1 VASSWVV
8 HSTSYAAGSVSVPR
22 RTLGVEGGHAVL
34 DSEEGTLMNDTYITL
49 TGWVG
54 SDVSLREVAG
64 GQPVANFRVATT
76 SRRFRNNRW
85 EDGTTTWYS
94 VRAWRRLADNVTES
108 IRRGDPV
115 VVHGRLEADVWT
127 KEDGTT
133 NTQLVIT
140 ATSVGH
146 DLSRGTA
153 VFSKPTRAEG
163 VASGETLAPA
173 STQTV
178 DATDPWAAPL
188 SQPMPAFAADEPTPQ
203 AAPEADAA

>member
-1 VASSWVV
+1 
-8 HSTSYAAGSVSVPR
+8 
-22 RTLGVEGGHAVL
+22 
-34 DSEEGTLMNDTYITL
+34 MNDTYITL
-49 TGWVG
+49 AGWVG

-76 SRRFRNNRW
+76 SRRFRNNQW
-85 EDGTTTWYS
+85 EDGNTTWYS
-94 VRAWRRLADNVTES
+94 IRAWRRLADNVAES
-108 IRRGDPV
+108 IKRGDPV

-153 VFSKPTRAEG
+153 VFTKPARPEAVGSQATSAQLVE
-163 VASGETLAPA
+163 PA
-173 STQTV
+173 
-178 DATDPWAAPL
+178 DPWAAPL
-188 SQPMPAFAADEPTPQ
+188 SDSPAFVADAPAAE
-203 AAPEADAA
+203 AVPEADAA

>member
-1 VASSWVV
+1 
-8 HSTSYAAGSVSVPR
+8 
-22 RTLGVEGGHAVL
+22 
-34 DSEEGTLMNDTYITL
+34 MNDTYITL

-76 SRRFRNNRW
+76 SRRFRNNQW
-85 EDGTTTWYS
+85 EDGNTTWYS

-108 IRRGDPV
+108 IKRGDPV

-127 KEDGTT
+127 KEDGST

-153 VFSKPTRAEG
+153 VFTKPARAEG
-163 VASGETLAPA
+163 VASGETFSTPA
-173 STQTV
+173 SATQ
-178 DATDPWAAPL
+178 AAEPTDPWAAPL
-188 SQPMPAFAADEPTPQ
+188 SQPMPAFAADASTPTT
-203 AAPEADAA
+203 APEADAA

>member
-1 VASSWVV
+1 
-8 HSTSYAAGSVSVPR
+8 
-22 RTLGVEGGHAVL
+22 
-34 DSEEGTLMNDTYITL
+34 MNDTYITL
-49 TGWVG
+49 AGWVG

-76 SRRFRNNRW
+76 SRRFKNNQW
-85 EDGTTTWYS
+85 EDGNTTWYS
-94 VRAWRRLADNVTES
+94 IRAWRRLADNVAES
-108 IRRGDPV
+108 IKRGDPV

-153 VFSKPTRAEG
+153 VFTKPARPEAVG
-163 VASGETLAPA
+163 
-173 STQTV
+173 STQAIATQAV
-178 DATDPWAAPL
+178 EPTDPWAAPL
-188 SQPMPAFAADEPTPQ
+188 SQPMPAFAADAPTPETV
-203 AAPEADAA
+203 PEADAA

>member
-1 VASSWVV
+1 
-8 HSTSYAAGSVSVPR
+8 
-22 RTLGVEGGHAVL
+22 
-34 DSEEGTLMNDTYITL
+34 MFDTYITL
-49 TGWVG
+49 NGWVG

-76 SRRFRNNRW
+76 SRKFRNNQW

-94 VRAWRRLADNVTES
+94 VRAWRHLADNVNES

-153 VFSKPTRAEG
+153 VFTKPTRPEAITQTSTEATADPWG
-163 VASGETLAPA
+163 VPMSAPA
-173 STQTV
+173 
-178 DATDPWAAPL
+178 
-188 SQPMPAFAADEPTPQ
+188 PAFATD
-203 AAPEADAA
+203 APVEETAPAADAA

>member
-1 VASSWVV
+1 
-8 HSTSYAAGSVSVPR
+8 
-22 RTLGVEGGHAVL
+22 
-34 DSEEGTLMNDTYITL
+34 MNDTYITL

-76 SRRFRNNRW
+76 SRKFRNDQW
-85 EDGTTTWYS
+85 EDGNTTWYS
-94 VRAWRRLADNVTES
+94 VRAWRRLADNVSES
-108 IRRGDPV
+108 IKRGDPV

-153 VFSKPTRAEG
+153 VFTKPARPGG
-163 VASGETLAPA
+163 VET
-173 STQTV
+173 TQTASS
-178 DATDPWAAPL
+178 DPFAPQSLQSADPWAAPL
-188 SQPMPAFAADEPTPQ
+188 SDSPSFATDRPPAETV
-203 AAPEADAA
+203 PEADAA

>member
-1 VASSWVV
+1 
-8 HSTSYAAGSVSVPR
+8 
-22 RTLGVEGGHAVL
+22 
-34 DSEEGTLMNDTYITL
+34 MNDTYITL

-76 SRRFRNNRW
+76 SRRFRNNQW
-85 EDGTTTWYS
+85 EDGNTTWYS
-94 VRAWRRLADNVTES
+94 VRAWRRLADNVAES
-108 IRRGDPV
+108 IKRGDPV

-153 VFSKPTRAEG
+153 VFTKPARPSAVEAGQTFSDQPG
-163 VASGETLAPA
+163 

-178 DATDPWAAPL
+178 QPTDPWAAPL
-188 SQPMPAFAADEPTPQ
+188 SQPMPAFAADAPAPE
-203 AAPEADAA
+203 AVPEADAA

>member
-1 VASSWVV
+1 
-8 HSTSYAAGSVSVPR
+8 
-22 RTLGVEGGHAVL
+22 
-34 DSEEGTLMNDTYITL
+34 MNDTYITL
-49 TGWVG
+49 AGWVG

-76 SRRFRNNRW
+76 SRRFKNNQW
-85 EDGTTTWYS
+85 EDGNTTWYS
-94 VRAWRRLADNVTES
+94 IRAWRRLADNVAES
-108 IRRGDPV
+108 IKRGDPV

-153 VFSKPTRAEG
+153 VFTKPARPEG
-163 VASGETLAPA
+163 VGSTQAIA
-173 STQTV
+173 TQTV
-178 DATDPWAAPL
+178 EPTDPWAAPL
-188 SQPMPAFAADEPTPQ
+188 SKPMPAFAADAPTPETVPQ
-203 AAPEADAA
+203 ADAA

>member
-1 VASSWVV
+1 
-8 HSTSYAAGSVSVPR
+8 
-22 RTLGVEGGHAVL
+22 
-34 DSEEGTLMNDTYITL
+34 MNDTYITL

-76 SRRFRNNRW
+76 SRRFRNNQW

-94 VRAWRRLADNVTES
+94 VRAWRRLADNSAVS
-108 IRRGDPV
+108 IKRGDPV

-153 VFSKPTRAEG
+153 VFTKPARPEA
-163 VASGETLAPA
+163 VASGQSFA
-173 STQTV
+173 TQTEGP
-178 DATDPWAAPL
+178 ADPWAAPL
-188 SQPMPAFAADEPTPQ
+188 SQPMPAFAAE
-203 AAPEADAA
+203 APAQDQVSEVDAA

>member
-1 VASSWVV
+1 
-8 HSTSYAAGSVSVPR
+8 
-22 RTLGVEGGHAVL
+22 
-34 DSEEGTLMNDTYITL
+34 MNDTYITL

-76 SRRFRNNRW
+76 SRRFRNNQW
-85 EDGTTTWYS
+85 EDGNTTWYS
-94 VRAWRRLADNVTES
+94 VRAWRRLADNAALS
-108 IRRGDPV
+108 IKRGDPV

-133 NTQLVIT
+133 NTQLVVT

-153 VFSKPTRAEG
+153 VFTKPARQVE
-163 VASGETLAPA
+163 VASDQGFATERVEPA
-173 STQTV
+173 
-178 DATDPWAAPL
+178 DPWAAPL
-188 SQPMPAFAADEPTPQ
+188 SQPMPAFAAE
-203 AAPEADAA
+203 APAQDPVPEVDAA

>member
-1 VASSWVV
+1 
-8 HSTSYAAGSVSVPR
+8 
-22 RTLGVEGGHAVL
+22 
-34 DSEEGTLMNDTYITL
+34 MNDTYITL

-76 SRRFRNNRW
+76 SRRFRNNQW
-85 EDGTTTWYS
+85 EDGNTTWYS
-94 VRAWRRLADNVTES
+94 VRAWRRLADNVAES
-108 IRRGDPV
+108 IKRGDPV

-127 KEDGTT
+127 KEDGTV

-153 VFSKPTRAEG
+153 VFTKPTRPGAVEAG
-163 VASGETLAPA
+163 ATFSSQPVATEAVQP
-173 STQTV
+173 
-178 DATDPWAAPL
+178 TDPWAAPL
-188 SQPMPAFAADEPTPQ
+188 SQPMPAFASDSPAQDTV
-203 AAPEADAA
+203 PEADAA

>member
-1 VASSWVV
+1 
-8 HSTSYAAGSVSVPR
+8 
-22 RTLGVEGGHAVL
+22 
-34 DSEEGTLMNDTYITL
+34 MNDTYITL

-76 SRRFRNNRW
+76 SRKFRNNQW
-85 EDGTTTWYS
+85 EDGATTWYS
-94 VRAWRRLADNVTES
+94 IRAWRRLADNVQGS
-108 IRRGDPV
+108 IKRGDPV

-127 KEDGTT
+127 KDDGTT

-153 VFSKPTRAEG
+153 VFTKPARPEAVQTPA
-163 VASGETLAPA
+163 AS
-173 STQTV
+173 
-178 DATDPWAAPL
+178 TDPWAVQTSEPPSFASDAPAA
-188 SQPMPAFAADEPTPQ
+188 PAEAGTV
-203 AAPEADAA
+203 PEADAA

>member
-1 VASSWVV
+1 
-8 HSTSYAAGSVSVPR
+8 
-22 RTLGVEGGHAVL
+22 
-34 DSEEGTLMNDTYITL
+34 MNDTYITL
-49 TGWVG
+49 AGWVG

-76 SRRFRNNRW
+76 SRRFRNNQW
-85 EDGTTTWYS
+85 EDGNTTWYS
-94 VRAWRRLADNVTES
+94 IRAWRRLADNVAES
-108 IRRGDPV
+108 IKRGDPV

-153 VFSKPTRAEG
+153 VFTKPARPEVVGTQ
-163 VASGETLAPA
+163 PA
-173 STQTV
+173 STQLV
-178 DATDPWAAPL
+178 EPTDPWAAPL
-188 SQPMPAFAADEPTPQ
+188 SEPMPPFAADAPTPEAVPQ
-203 AAPEADAA
+203 ADAA

>member
-1 VASSWVV
+1 
-8 HSTSYAAGSVSVPR
+8 
-22 RTLGVEGGHAVL
+22 
-34 DSEEGTLMNDTYITL
+34 MNDTYITL

-76 SRRFRNNRW
+76 SRRFKNNQW
-85 EDGTTTWYS
+85 EDGNTTWYS
-94 VRAWRRLADNVTES
+94 VRAWRRLADNVADS
-108 IRRGDPV
+108 IKRGDPV

-153 VFSKPTRAEG
+153 VFTKPARPEATQTAAPDPFAART
-163 VASGETLAPA
+163 VAPA
-173 STQTV
+173 
-178 DATDPWAAPL
+178 DPWAAPL
-188 SQPMPAFAADEPTPQ
+188 SDSPAFVADTPV
-203 AAPEADAA
+203 AEAVPEADAA

>member
-1 VASSWVV
+1 
-8 HSTSYAAGSVSVPR
+8 
-22 RTLGVEGGHAVL
+22 
-34 DSEEGTLMNDTYITL
+34 MNDTYITL
-49 TGWVG
+49 AGWVG

-76 SRRFRNNRW
+76 SRRFRNNQW
-85 EDGTTTWYS
+85 EDGNTTWYS
-94 VRAWRRLADNVTES
+94 IRAWRRLADNVAES
-108 IRRGDPV
+108 IKRGDPV

-153 VFSKPTRAEG
+153 VFTKPARPE
-163 VASGETLAPA
+163 VVETQPA
-173 STQTV
+173 STQLV
-178 DATDPWAAPL
+178 EPTDPWAAPL
-188 SQPMPAFAADEPTPQ
+188 SEPMPAFAADAPTPEAVPQ
-203 AAPEADAA
+203 ADAA

>member
-1 VASSWVV
+1 
-8 HSTSYAAGSVSVPR
+8 
-22 RTLGVEGGHAVL
+22 
-34 DSEEGTLMNDTYITL
+34 MNDTYITL

-188 SQPMPAFAADEPTPQ
+188 SQPMPAFAADEATPQ

>member
-1 VASSWVV
+1 
-8 HSTSYAAGSVSVPR
+8 
-22 RTLGVEGGHAVL
+22 
-34 DSEEGTLMNDTYITL
+34 MNDTYITL
-49 TGWVG
+49 AGWVG

-76 SRRFRNNRW
+76 SRRFKNNQW
-85 EDGTTTWYS
+85 EDGNTTWYS
-94 VRAWRRLADNVTES
+94 IRAWRRLADNVAES
-108 IRRGDPV
+108 IKRGDPV

-153 VFSKPTRAEG
+153 VFTKPARPEAVG
-163 VASGETLAPA
+163 
-173 STQTV
+173 STQAIATQAV
-178 DATDPWAAPL
+178 EPTDPWAAPL
-188 SQPMPAFAADEPTPQ
+188 SQPMPAFAADSPTPETVPQ
-203 AAPEADAA
+203 ADAA

>member
-1 VASSWVV
+1 
-8 HSTSYAAGSVSVPR
+8 
-22 RTLGVEGGHAVL
+22 
-34 DSEEGTLMNDTYITL
+34 MNDTYITL
-49 TGWVG
+49 AGWVG

-76 SRRFRNNRW
+76 SRKFRNDRW

-94 VRAWRRLADNVTES
+94 IRAWRRLADNVHAS
-108 IRRGDPV
+108 IKRGDPV

-133 NTQLVIT
+133 NTQLVVT

-153 VFSKPTRAEG
+153 VFTKPARPEP
-163 VASGETLAPA
+163 VNPA
-173 STQTV
+173 
-178 DATDPWAAPL
+178 DPWAAPL
-188 SQPMPAFAADEPTPQ
+188 SESPAFVADPPVQETVP
-203 AAPEADAA
+203 DAA

>member
-1 VASSWVV
+1 
-8 HSTSYAAGSVSVPR
+8 
-22 RTLGVEGGHAVL
+22 
-34 DSEEGTLMNDTYITL
+34 MNDTYITL
-49 TGWVG
+49 NGWVG

-64 GQPVANFRVATT
+64 AQPVANFRVATT
-76 SRRFRNNRW
+76 SRKFRNNQW

-94 VRAWRRLADNVTES
+94 VRAWRRLADNVALS
-108 IRRGDPV
+108 IKRGDPV

-153 VFSKPTRAEG
+153 VFTKPVRPEAVQPVE
-163 VASGETLAPA
+163 
-173 STQTV
+173 TQTV
-178 DATDPWAAPL
+178 QQVDPWAAPL
-188 SQPMPAFAADEPTPQ
+188 SDSPSFATDQPAAESV
-203 AAPEADAA
+203 PEADAA